1 MLWGAETT
9 VILLL
14 VSNIGRVWARMVG
27 AARIPGRACR
37 PARAEW
43 RGPDGEVSERMNIV
57 VLVKQVPDTE
67 AERKLNPDDNTVDR
81 AAVDPV
87 INYIDEFAIEEGL
100 RLKEAHGGEVTILTV
115 GPERATESIRKALS
129 MGADKAVHVS
139 DEALHGSDAI
149 QTAKVIAKALGTVE
163 WDVAIAG
170 SEATDSRMA
179 IVPALVAEALGVA
192 QLTQAR
198 KVTVD
203 GSKVTIER
211 VTDTGYEAVEGSTPA
226 VISVV
231 EKINDPRYP
240 SFKGIM
246 AAKSKPVTV
255 LGLGDLGVD
264 PSEAGLANAWT
275 QVLSFENAPPR
286 AAGQTV
292 KDEGNG
298 GTQIADYL
306 AAKKLI

>member
-1 MLWGAETT
+1 
-9 VILLL
+9 
-14 VSNIGRVWARMVG
+14 
-27 AARIPGRACR
+27 
-37 PARAEW
+37 
-43 RGPDGEVSERMNIV
+43 MNIV
-57 VLVKQVPDTE
+57 VLMKQVPDTE
-67 AERKLNPDDNTVDR
+67 GDRKLASDHTVDR

-100 RLKEAHGGEVTILTV
+100 RLKEAHDGQVTILTV
-115 GPERATESIRKALS
+115 GPDRATESIRKALS
-129 MGADKAVHVS
+129 MGADKAVHVL
-139 DEALHGSDAI
+139 DDALHGSDAVA
-149 QTAKVIAKALGTVE
+149 TAKALAKALGTIE

-170 SEATDSRMA
+170 SEATDARGA
-179 IVPALVAEALGVA
+179 VVPALLAEVLGVP

-203 GSKVTIER
+203 GSTITIER
-211 VTDTGYEAVEGSTPA
+211 VTDTGYESVQGSTPA

-246 AAKSKPVTV
+246 AAKSKPIETKS
-255 LGLGDLGVD
+255 LSDIGLDAGEV
-264 PSEAGLANAWT
+264 GLANAWT
-275 QVLSFENAPPR
+275 SVESYENAPPR

-298 GTQIADYL
+298 GAAIADYL
-306 AAKKLI
+306 ASKKLI

>member
-1 MLWGAETT
+1 
-9 VILLL
+9 
-14 VSNIGRVWARMVG
+14 
-27 AARIPGRACR
+27 
-37 PARAEW
+37 
-43 RGPDGEVSERMNIV
+43 MNIV

-67 AERKLNPDDNTVDR
+67 GDRKLKPDDKTVDR

-100 RLKEAHGGEVTILTV
+100 LLKEKHGGEVTILTV

-129 MGADKAVHVS
+129 MGADKALHVS
-139 DEALHGSDAI
+139 DDAIHGSDAVA
-149 QTAKVIAKALGTVE
+149 TAKVIGKALGSIE

-170 SEATDSRMA
+170 SEATDARGSV
-179 IVPALVAEALGVA
+179 VPALLAEVLGVP

-198 KVTVD
+198 KVD
-203 GSKVTIER
+203 GSTVTIER
-211 VTDTGYEAVEGSTPA
+211 VTDTGYEKVEGSTPA

-246 AAKSKPVTV
+246 AAKSKPIEVKTIAD
-255 LGLGDLGVD
+255 LGLDAGEV
-264 PSEAGLANAWT
+264 GLANSWT
-275 QVLSFENAPPR
+275 AVESFENAPPR
-286 AAGQTV
+286 EAGQVV
-292 KDEGNG
+292 KDEGDG
-298 GTQIADYL
+298 GAKIAEFL

>member
-1 MLWGAETT
+1 
-9 VILLL
+9 
-14 VSNIGRVWARMVG
+14 
-27 AARIPGRACR
+27 
-37 PARAEW
+37 
-43 RGPDGEVSERMNIV
+43 MNIV

-67 AERKLNPDDNTVDR
+67 AERKLNEADNTVDR
-81 AAVDPV
+81 AAFDPV

-100 RLKEAHGGEVTILTV
+100 TLKEAHGGEVTILTV

-149 QTAKVIAKALGTVE
+149 QTAKVIAKALGTIE

-170 SEATDSRMA
+170 SEATDSRAA
-179 IVPALVAEALGVA
+179 ILPALLAEALGVA

-203 GSKVTIER
+203 GSTVTIER
-211 VTDTGYEAVEGSTPA
+211 VTDSGYESVQGSTPA

-255 LGLGDLGVD
+255 LALSDLGID
-264 PSEAGLANAWT
+264 AGEAGLANAWT
-275 QVLSFENAPPR
+275 QVVSFENAPPR

-298 GTQIADYL
+298 GGQIADYL
-306 AAKKLI
+306 ASKKLI

>member
-1 MLWGAETT
+1 
-9 VILLL
+9 
-14 VSNIGRVWARMVG
+14 
-27 AARIPGRACR
+27 
-37 PARAEW
+37 
-43 RGPDGEVSERMNIV
+43 MNIV

-67 AERKLNPDDNTVDR
+67 AERKLTADDKTVDR

-100 RLKEAHGGEVTILTV
+100 RLKEAHDGEVTILTV
-115 GPERATESIRKALS
+115 GPERATESIRKALA

-139 DEALHGSDAI
+139 DEAIHGSDAI
-149 QTAKVIAKALGTVE
+149 ATAKVIAKALGTLE

-170 SEATDSRMA
+170 SEATDSRSA
-179 IVPALVAEALGVA
+179 IVPALVAEALGA
-192 QLTQAR
+192 PQLTQAR
-198 KVTVD
+198 KVDVD
-203 GSKVTIER
+203 GSTVTIER
-211 VTDTGYEAVEGSTPA
+211 VTDTGYEKVQASTPA

-246 AAKSKPVTV
+246 AAKSKPIDVKS
-255 LGLGDLGVD
+255 LADLGVD
-264 PSEAGLANAWT
+264 GGEVGLAGSWSE
-275 QVLSFENAPPR
+275 VVSFENAPPR

-298 GTQIADYL
+298 GAAIADYL
-306 AAKKLI
+306 ASKKLV

>member
-1 MLWGAETT
+1 
-9 VILLL
+9 
-14 VSNIGRVWARMVG
+14 
-27 AARIPGRACR
+27 
-37 PARAEW
+37 
-43 RGPDGEVSERMNIV
+43 MNIV

-67 AERKLNPDDNTVDR
+67 AERKLNPADNTVDR

-100 RLKEAHGGEVTILTV
+100 RLKEAHGGEVTILSV

-129 MGADKAVHVS
+129 MGADKAVHVT

-163 WDVAIAG
+163 WDVVVAG

-179 IVPALVAEALGVA
+179 VVPALVAEALGA
-192 QLTQAR
+192 PQLTQAR
-198 KVTVD
+198 KVTID
-203 GSKVTIER
+203 GSTVTIER
-211 VTDTGYEAVEGSTPA
+211 VTDTGYESVQGSTPA

-246 AAKSKPVTV
+246 AAKSKPIEVKS
-255 LGLGDLGVD
+255 LGDLGLD
-264 PSEAGLANAWT
+264 AGEVGLDNSWT
-275 QVLSFENAPPR
+275 QVVSFENAPPR
-286 AAGQTV
+286 EAGQTV
-292 KDEGNG
+292 KDEGDG
-298 GTQIADYL
+298 GVAIAEYL
-306 AAKKLI
+306 ASKKLI

>member
-1 MLWGAETT
+1 
-9 VILLL
+9 
-14 VSNIGRVWARMVG
+14 
-27 AARIPGRACR
+27 
-37 PARAEW
+37 
-43 RGPDGEVSERMNIV
+43 MNIV

-67 AERKLNPDDNTVDR
+67 GDRKLNSADNTVDR

-100 RLKEAHGGEVTILTV
+100 LLKEAHGGEVTILTV

-139 DEALHGSDAI
+139 DEAVHGSDAVA
-149 QTAKVIAKALGTVE
+149 TAKVLAKALGSIE

-170 SEATDSRMA
+170 SEATDARGA
-179 IVPALVAEALGVA
+179 VVPALLAEVLGA
-192 QLTQAR
+192 PQLTQAR

-203 GSKVTIER
+203 GSTVTIER
-211 VTDTGYEAVEGSTPA
+211 VTDTGYEKVEGSIPA

-246 AAKSKPVTV
+246 AAKSKPIDVKSLSD
-255 LGLGDLGVD
+255 LGLDA
-264 PSEAGLANAWT
+264 SEVGLDNAWT
-275 QVLSFENAPPR
+275 QVASFENAPPR
-286 AAGQTV
+286 EAGQTV
-292 KDEGNG
+292 KDEGDG
-298 GTQIADYL
+298 GAKIAEYL
-306 AAKKLI
+306 ASKKLI

>member
-1 MLWGAETT
+1 
-9 VILLL
+9 
-14 VSNIGRVWARMVG
+14 
-27 AARIPGRACR
+27 
-37 PARAEW
+37 
-43 RGPDGEVSERMNIV
+43 MNIV

-67 AERKLNPDDNTVDR
+67 GDRKLNPADNTVDR

-139 DEALHGSDAI
+139 DDALHGSDAI
-149 QTAKVIAKALGTVE
+149 ATAKVIAKALGTVE

-170 SEATDSRMA
+170 SEATDSRSA
-179 IVPALVAEALGVA
+179 IVPALVAEVLGVA
-192 QLTQAR
+192 QLSQAR

-203 GSKVTIER
+203 GSTVTIER
-211 VTDTGYEAVEGSTPA
+211 VTDTGYESVQGSTPA

-231 EKINDPRYP
+231 EKINEPRYP

-246 AAKSKPVTV
+246 AAKSKPISA
-255 LGLGDLGVD
+255 LSLGDLGLD
-264 PSEAGLANAWT
+264 AGEVGLGGSWT
-275 QVLSFENAPPR
+275 QVASFENAPPR

-298 GTQIADYL
+298 GVAIAEYL
-306 AAKKLI
+306 AGKKLI

>member
-1 MLWGAETT
+1 
-9 VILLL
+9 
-14 VSNIGRVWARMVG
+14 
-27 AARIPGRACR
+27 
-37 PARAEW
+37 
-43 RGPDGEVSERMNIV
+43 MNIV

-67 AERKLNPDDNTVDR
+67 GDRKLNPADMTVDR

-115 GPERATESIRKALS
+115 GPDRATESIRKALS
-129 MGADKAVHVS
+129 MGADKAIHVS
-139 DEALHGSDAI
+139 DDALHGSDAI
-149 QTAKVIAKALGTVE
+149 ATAKVIAKALGTVE

-170 SEATDSRMA
+170 SEATDSRSA
-179 IVPALVAEALGVA
+179 IVPALVAEVLGVA
-192 QLTQAR
+192 QLSQAR

-203 GSKVTIER
+203 GSTVTIER
-211 VTDTGYEAVEGSTPA
+211 VTDTGYESVQGSTPA
-226 VISVV
+226 VISVI

-246 AAKSKPVTV
+246 AAKSKPISA
-255 LGLGDLGVD
+255 LSLGDLGLD
-264 PSEAGLANAWT
+264 AGEVGLDGSWT
-275 QVLSFENAPPR
+275 QVASFENAPPR

-298 GTQIADYL
+298 GAAIAEYL

>member
-1 MLWGAETT
+1 
-9 VILLL
+9 
-14 VSNIGRVWARMVG
+14 
-27 AARIPGRACR
+27 
-37 PARAEW
+37 
-43 RGPDGEVSERMNIV
+43 MNIV

-67 AERKLNPDDNTVDR
+67 GDRKLNPADNTVDR

-100 RLKEAHGGEVTILTV
+100 LLKEAHGGEVTILSV
-115 GPERATESIRKALS
+115 GPDRATESIRKALS
-129 MGADKAVHVS
+129 MGADKAIHVT
-139 DEALHGSDAI
+139 DDALHGSDAI
-149 QTAKVIAKALGTVE
+149 ATAKVIAKALGTVE

-170 SEATDSRMA
+170 SEATDSRSA

-192 QLTQAR
+192 QLSQAR

-203 GSKVTIER
+203 GSTVTIER
-211 VTDTGYEAVEGSTPA
+211 VTDTGYEKVEGSTPA

-246 AAKSKPVTV
+246 AATSKPIEVKTLSA
-255 LGLGDLGVD
+255 LGLDAGEV
-264 PSEAGLANAWT
+264 GLANSWSA
-275 QVLSFENAPPR
+275 VESFENAPPR
-286 AAGQTV
+286 AAGESV

-298 GTQIADYL
+298 GAAIADYL
-306 AAKKLI
+306 ASKKLI

>member
-1 MLWGAETT
+1 
-9 VILLL
+9 
-14 VSNIGRVWARMVG
+14 
-27 AARIPGRACR
+27 
-37 PARAEW
+37 
-43 RGPDGEVSERMNIV
+43 MNIV

-67 AERKLNPDDNTVDR
+67 AQRQLNPDDNTVDR

-100 RLKEAHGGEVTILTV
+100 LLKEAHGGEVTILTV

-129 MGADKAVHVS
+129 MGADKAIHVT

-149 QTAKVIAKALGTVE
+149 QTAKVIAKALGTIE
-163 WDVAIAG
+163 WDVAVAG
-170 SEATDSRMA
+170 SEATDSRSA
-179 IVPALVAEALGVA
+179 ILPALLAEALGVA

-203 GSKVTIER
+203 GSTVTIER
-211 VTDTGYEAVEGSTPA
+211 VTDTGYESVQGSTPA

-246 AAKSKPVTV
+246 AAKSKPVTT
-255 LGLGDLGVD
+255 LALSDLGID
-264 PSEAGLANAWT
+264 AGEAGLANAWT
-275 QVLSFENAPPR
+275 QVVSFENAPPR

-298 GTQIADYL
+298 GGQIADYL
-306 AAKKLI
+306 ASKKLI